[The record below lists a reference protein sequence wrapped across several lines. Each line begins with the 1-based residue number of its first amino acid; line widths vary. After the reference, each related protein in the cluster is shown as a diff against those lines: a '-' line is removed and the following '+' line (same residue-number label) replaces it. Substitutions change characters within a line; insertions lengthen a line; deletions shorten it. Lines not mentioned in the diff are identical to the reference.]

1 MMICHSTWL
10 LKLFNGYGL
19 FCYWVPCHKIPIFRT
34 VPKLRLN
41 KILHDTSLLWTSIK
55 SAMRVSGLSLNY
67 KPLTYNVAILPNRPL
82 AFWCSGLSNCIVYR
96 RFEVQNLLWPL
107 EFMIY
112 NKSRVRHGRRTKKTK
127 NQHLKDMKV
136 PLKYKYRNCRVH
148 ETISLVW
155 KNMLNE
161 ATFRDGRSISQN
173 VASLNIL
180 VHDLIS
186 LLYYEH

>member
-10 LKLFNGYGL
+10 LKLFYGYGL
-19 FCYWVPCHKIPIFRT
+19 FCYWVPCHEIPIFRT

-55 SAMRVSGLSLNY
+55 SAMRVSGLSLNC
-67 KPLTYNVAILPNRPL
+67 KPLTYNVATLPTRPL

-112 NKSRVRHGRRTKKTK
+112 NKSRVRHGRRTKK
-127 NQHLKDMKV
+127 QG
-136 PLKYKYRNCRVH
+136 
-148 ETISLVW
+148 I
-155 KNMLNE
+155 
-161 ATFRDGRSISQN
+161 
-173 VASLNIL
+173 NI
-180 VHDLIS
+180 
-186 LLYYEH
+186 